1 MPSSPVHGT
10 RLDILEWLKDPAAHF
25 PLQRR
30 VDPVEHGVHAGL
42 VAAKLGVSRRAA
54 RTHLDLL
61 TRLGL
66 LRATRLRRRTY
77 YRRDEVRIAE
87 VARMFENG
95 WQARAPLPE

>member
-1 MPSSPVHGT
+1 MPGSPVRGT
-10 RLDILEWLKDPAAHF
+10 RLDIVEWLKDPVAHF
-25 PLQRR
+25 PRQRR
-30 VDPVEHGVHAGL
+30 VDPVVHGVHAGL

-87 VARMFENG
+87 VARLFEKG